1 MTAETYTLTVRS
13 CDTTASAEF
22 ELTDQQATQL
32 RVLLAARYG
41 NTGCGCQPTMNI
53 TKTSEANQ

>member
-1 MTAETYTLTVRS
+1 MTAETYTLTVRT
-13 CDTTASAEF
+13 CDTRASIGL

-32 RVLLAARYG
+32 RDMTDLTRR

-53 TKTSEANQ
+53 TKTNEANQ